1 MDKTILIVED
11 EADISKAI
19 DFNLK
24 KEGYNTLISNNGKDA
39 LDKINKLEIDLII
52 LDLMIPEINGYDV
65 LRAVRADRSKDTSRI
80 PVIIL
85 TARSEEFDKL
95 LGFEFGADDYMT
107 KPFSI
112 KELVARIKSVI
123 RRTSQSAVDVK
134 KQWSYKDFAV
144 DFDKKVVSI
153 SKKEINLTAKEF
165 KLLEIF
171 IGSNGRVVSRDF
183 LLNNVWDIKDP
194 ELVDTRTVDVH
205 IMNLRKKLGKYGGMI
220 RTVKNFGYRFD
231 I

>member
-1 MDKTILIVED
+1 MNKTILIVED

-24 KEGYNTLISNNGKDA
+24 KEGFNTVLSNNGRDA
-39 LDKINKLEIDLII
+39 LDKINRLKVDLIV

-65 LRAVRADRSKDTSRI
+65 LRAIRADRSKTGMI

-95 LGFEFGADDYMT
+95 LGFEFGADDYIT

-112 KELVARIKSVI
+112 KELVARIKSVL
-123 RRTSQSAVDVK
+123 RRSGQNTAGVD
-134 KQWSYKDFAV
+134 KQWSYKDIV
-144 DFDKKVVSI
+144 IDFDKKIFSI

-165 KLLEIF
+165 KILEIF
-171 IGSNGRVVSRDF
+171 INSRGRVVSRDF
-183 LLNNVWDIKDP
+183 LLNSVWDIKDP
-194 ELVDTRTVDVH
+194 ELIDTRTVDVH
-205 IMNLRKKLGKYGGMI
+205 IMNLRKKLGKYSDMI
-220 RTVKNFGYRFD
+220 KTVKNFGYRFD
-231 I
+231 V